1 MLFRNDGKGES
12 NVIQNQFTAYLV
24 SALRRKKRDVLQ
36 VWMRVSENE
45 FSVDFQDYLLDTPN
59 EPSSP
64 DPIQEITSE
73 TYHKIDFENTALE
86 QEIRNLSDLDRFVFL
101 ARVLDDRD
109 FEELAKELGTSCS
122 AVIARYYRIIR
133 RIRKALEGGD

>member
-12 NVIQNQFTAYLV
+12 NIIQNQFTAYLV

-59 EPSSP
+59 AQ
-64 DPIQEITSE
+64 IYKTI
-73 TYHKIDFENTALE
+73 YFFHHM
-86 QEIRNLSDLDRFVFL
+86 
-101 ARVLDDRD
+101 
-109 FEELAKELGTSCS
+109 
-122 AVIARYYRIIR
+122 
-133 RIRKALEGGD
+133 

>member
-24 SALRRKKRDVLQ
+24 SALHRKKRDVLQ

-59 EPSSP
+59 EPIFP
-64 DPIQEITSE
+64 EPIQEITSE

-109 FEELAKELGTSCS
+109 FEDLAKELGASCS

-133 RIRKALEGGD
+133 RIRKALEGGE

>member
-59 EPSSP
+59 EPISP

-73 TYHKIDFENTALE
+73 TYHRIDFENTALE

>member
-59 EPSSP
+59 EPIFP
-64 DPIQEITSE
+64 EPIQEITSE

-109 FEELAKELGTSCS
+109 FEDLAKELGASCS

>member
-45 FSVDFQDYLLDTPN
+45 FSVDFQDYLLDTPH
-59 EPSSP
+59 EPISP
-64 DPIQEITSE
+64 EPIQEITSE

-109 FEELAKELGTSCS
+109 FEDLAKELGASCS